1 MTEAQQT
8 EMDCS
13 DPLRL
18 LSADGVGE
26 GGTHIGSEVDDRAS
40 SVPGL
45 GNWDQHQALPPAGCR
60 RLSEPF
66 LLSKLRSRHCNTPA
80 GSRTTAGHFLSSCL
94 GFRTRPYHN
103 LAV

>member
-26 GGTHIGSEVDDRAS
+26 AGDTHRIRG
-40 SVPGL
+40 
-45 GNWDQHQALPPAGCR
+45 
-60 RLSEPF
+60 
-66 LLSKLRSRHCNTPA
+66 
-80 GSRTTAGHFLSSCL
+80 
-94 GFRTRPYHN
+94 
-103 LAV
+103 